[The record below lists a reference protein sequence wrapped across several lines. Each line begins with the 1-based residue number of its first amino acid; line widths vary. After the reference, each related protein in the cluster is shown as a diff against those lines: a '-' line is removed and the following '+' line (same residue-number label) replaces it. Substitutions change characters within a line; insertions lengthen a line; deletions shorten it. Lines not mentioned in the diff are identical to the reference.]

1 LLNVANSIDSQL
13 IYRIKTNSYIINGLS
28 FHILD
33 YVVLLHQ
40 ILKKIMMKKII
51 LTLVFASAMT
61 TLSAQTETEKTTEND
76 YNKWSIELA
85 GGVNKTQRPMTAG
98 YFTSTPSPY
107 VADLGV
113 RYMFNNKFGL
123 KADFGYNSF
132 EGKNNSVDFDT
143 KYYRAD
149 IQAVANLGRIMNFE
163 TWTNTLGLLGHA
175 GFGLAQLE
183 DQNSALKDRMGNFMA
198 GVTGQIKLSNRIAL
212 TGDFTTILN
221 ASQDAAFDAASTP
234 GARGFSGILFNGT
247 VGVTVY
253 LGKNEKHADWV
264 IDNGNEID
272 AMKKQIADIET
283 SMLDTDKDGVADYL
297 DQEPN
302 TISGVM
308 VDTKGKSI
316 DLNNNNV
323 PDELESYLLKTYG
336 SNTDKS
342 AILSNN
348 ELIRNLINGGYVA
361 TYFDFNKSTP
371 TNVSTEGTDFIL
383 TYLRNNPTASVDII
397 GHADE
402 LGRSEYNDKL
412 STARANSVKNVL
424 VKANVDASRL
434 NVVAAGEDSS
444 VEKDSDAAR
453 K

>member
-1 LLNVANSIDSQL
+1 
-13 IYRIKTNSYIINGLS
+13 
-28 FHILD
+28 
-33 YVVLLHQ
+33 
-40 ILKKIMMKKII
+40 MKNLI
-51 LTLVFASAMT
+51 LTFAFASAIT
-61 TLSAQTETEKTTEND
+61 TLSAQNKIEKSTKTD
-76 YNKWSIELA
+76 FNKFSIELA
-85 GGVNKTQRPMTAG
+85 GGVNKPQRPMSSG

-132 EGKNNSVDFDT
+132 KGKNNSIDFDT

-163 TWTNTLGLLGHA
+163 TWTNTIGLLGHA

-183 DQNSALKDRMGNFMA
+183 DENSAIKDRMGNFIA
-198 GVTGQIKLSNRIAL
+198 GVTGQIKLSNRIVL

-221 ASQDAAFDAASTP
+221 TNQNQSFDAAT
-234 GARGFSGILFNGT
+234 AANTRGFSGILFNGT
-247 VGVTVY
+247 VGLTVY

-264 IDNGNEID
+264 IDNGGEID
-272 AMKKQIADIET
+272 ELKKRITDIET
-283 SMLDTDKDGVADYL
+283 SMLDTDKDGVPDYL
-297 DQEPN
+297 DEEPN

-308 VDTKGKSI
+308 VNTKGKAI

-336 SNTDKS
+336 STTDKS
-342 AILSNN
+342 PVLSNN
-348 ELIRNLINGGYVA
+348 ELIKNLINGGYVC

-371 TNVSTEGTDFIL
+371 TNVSTEGIDFIL
-383 TYLRNNPTASVDII
+383 NYLRNNPSASVDIV

-402 LGRSEYNDKL
+402 IGRSAYNDKL
-412 STARANSVKNVL
+412 STSRANSVKNVL
-424 VKANVDASRL
+424 LKANINPSRL
-434 NVVAAGEDSS
+434 NVIAAGEDTS
-444 VEKDSDAAR
+444 VDKDSDAAR
-453 K
+453 KLVRKVTFRVK

>member
-1 LLNVANSIDSQL
+1 
-13 IYRIKTNSYIINGLS
+13 
-28 FHILD
+28 
-33 YVVLLHQ
+33 
-40 ILKKIMMKKII
+40 MEMKKFII
-51 LTLVFASAMT
+51 TFLFASAIT
-61 TLSAQTETEKTTEND
+61 TVSAQTKTEKTTKND
-76 YNKWSIELA
+76 FNKWSIELG
-85 GGVNKTQRPMTAG
+85 GGVNKPQRPMSAN

-107 VADLGV
+107 VVDLGV

-132 EGKNNSVDFDT
+132 TGKNNSVDFDT

-163 TWTNTLGLLGHA
+163 TWTNTIGLLGHA

-183 DQNSALKDRMGNFMA
+183 DENSSVKDRMGNFMA
-198 GVTGQIKLSNRIAL
+198 GITGQIKLSNRVAL

-221 ASQDAAFDAASTP
+221 ASQNVTFDAATP
-234 GARGFSGILFNGT
+234 SNSRGFSGIIFNGT

-253 LGKNEKHADWV
+253 LGKNGKHADWV
-264 IDNGNEID
+264 IDNGSEID
-272 AMKKQIADIET
+272 ELKQRITDIET
-283 SMLDTDKDGVADYL
+283 SMLDTDKDGVPDYL
-297 DQEPN
+297 DEEPN

-308 VDTKGKSI
+308 VNTKGKSI

-342 AILSNN
+342 PILNNN
-348 ELIRNLINGGYVA
+348 ELVKNLINSNYVC
-361 TYFDFNKSTP
+361 TYFDFGKSTP
-371 TNVSTEGTDFIL
+371 TNVSTEGIDFIL

-402 LGRSEYNDKL
+402 IGKSAHNDKL
-412 STARANSVKNVL
+412 STSRANNVKNTL
-424 VKANVDASRL
+424 IKANINPSRL
-434 NVVAAGEDSS
+434 NVIGAGEDTS
-444 VEKDSDAAR
+444 VNKDSDGAR
-453 K
+453 KLVRRVTFRVK

>member
-1 LLNVANSIDSQL
+1 
-13 IYRIKTNSYIINGLS
+13 
-28 FHILD
+28 
-33 YVVLLHQ
+33 
-40 ILKKIMMKKII
+40 MKKII
-51 LTLVFASAMT
+51 LTFVFASALT
-61 TLSAQTETEKTTEND
+61 TMSAQTETTQTKEVAVENN
-76 YNKWSIELA
+76 YNKWSVELA
-85 GGVNKTQRPMTAG
+85 GGLNKPMRPMTAG
-98 YFTSTPSPY
+98 YRTAVTSAY

-132 EGKNNSVDFDT
+132 KEGENSIGFDSQ
-143 KYYRAD
+143 YYRAD
-149 IQAVANLGRIMNFE
+149 LQAVANLGRIMSFE

-175 GFGLAQLE
+175 GFGLGFGE
-183 DQNSALKDRMGNFMA
+183 SDNFSGTDRMGNFIA

-221 ASQDAAFDAASTP
+221 AKQNRTFDGASTIGSP
-234 GARGFSGILFNGT
+234 GFGGVLFNGT
-247 VGVTVY
+247 VGLTVY
-253 LGKNEKHADWV
+253 LGGNEKHADWV
-264 IDNGNEID
+264 IDNYTEIENLR
-272 AMKKQIADIET
+272 QRIADIET

-302 TISGVM
+302 TIGGVM
-308 VDTKGKSI
+308 VDSKGKSI

-336 SNTDKS
+336 QNTDKS
-342 AILSNN
+342 SIVNN
-348 ELIRNLINGGYVA
+348 STLIKNLINEGYVS

-371 TNVSTEGTDFIL
+371 TNVSTEGIDFIL
-383 TYLRNNPTASVDII
+383 TYLRNNPSASVDII

-412 STARANSVKNVL
+412 STARANSVKETL
-424 VKANVDASRL
+424 IKANISASRL
-434 NVVAAGEDSS
+434 NVIAAGEDSS

-453 K
+453 KLVRRVTFRIK